1 MTLSELAAL
10 TGGRLASGV
19 DGSTVVRGV
28 ASLAEA
34 AEGDITFLGSPQ
46 YRALLT
52 TCNATVA
59 LVPADFAHVVPPFLI
74 RCDNPAKAFAKVLE
88 AFAPAPVE
96 LPRGIHPTAI
106 IGRDVTLGSNVNIQ
120 AYAVIEDRAVIGNG
134 TTIGAHAYIGQDVQ
148 IGDDCLFHPRVTIMH
163 RCTVG
168 HRAIFHSGVVI
179 GADGFGFEFQGGRH
193 VKVPQNGIV
202 VIGNDVEI
210 GANTCVDRARFGR
223 TTIGD
228 GSKLDN
234 MVQIGHNVILGNHNI
249 LCAQVG
255 IAGSVRLG
263 SYVTIAGQ
271 VGING
276 HITIG
281 DKSMIGGCSGV
292 VKSVPPNAI
301 YVGFPAVPAQEWK
314 EQVVYMRQIG
324 PIKKRLDIVEQ
335 LLRDSG
341 KNPPSQT

>member
-1 MTLSELAAL
+1 MNISELAAL
-10 TGGRLASGV
+10 TGGRLASGI
-19 DGSTVVRGV
+19 DGSKVVRGV

-46 YRALLT
+46 YRPLLT
-52 TCNATVA
+52 TCTATVA
-59 LVPADFAHVVPPFLI
+59 LVPEDFAHVVPPILI
-74 RCDNPAKAFAKVLE
+74 RCEHPAMAFAKVLE
-88 AFAPAPVE
+88 AFAPPPIE

-106 IGRDVTLGSNVNIQ
+106 IGKDVILGANVNIQ
-120 AYAVIEDRAVIGNG
+120 AYSVIEDRAVIGER

-148 IGDDCLFHPRVTIMH
+148 VGDDCFFHPRVTIMH

-179 GADGFGFEFQGGRH
+179 GADGFGFEFRDGKH

-202 VIGNDVEI
+202 EVGNDVEM

-223 TTIGD
+223 TAIGD

-234 MVQIGHNVILGNHNI
+234 LVQIGHNVRLGNHDI
-249 LCAQVG
+249 ICAQVG

-263 SYVTIAGQ
+263 SYVTIAGK

-281 DKSMIGGCSGV
+281 DKAMVGGFSGV
-292 VKSVPPNAI
+292 VKSLAPNGI
-301 YVGFPAVPAQEWK
+301 YIGFPAVPAQEWK
-314 EQVVYMRQIG
+314 EQLVYMRQIG
-324 PIKKRLDIVEQ
+324 PIKKRLEVVERF
-335 LLRDSG
+335 LRDSG
-341 KNPPSQT
+341 KNPPPQT